1 MTSPAQAARARR
13 VLALALM
20 AAAVACGRDADPPAR
35 PPAAETPPKSDVAK
49 TDRPALVF
57 LGDSLTAGYGLSA
70 EQSVPALIQAEID
83 KAGLDLKVINAGR
96 SGDTTAGGVARI
108 DYYLRKE
115 VKPRGI
121 IIWLGANDAMRG
133 LRPVE
138 IEANL
143 RTIAQRAHDFD
154 VSLPV
159 FLVQMKAFPNLG
171 ADYAK
176 TFEAIYPRIGESENV
191 TLLPFPLEE
200 VAGRPEL
207 NQADGIHPT
216 ADGTRRVA
224 AALWA
229 SLRPHLG
236 VR

>member
-1 MTSPAQAARARR
+1 MTSPVEAARARR
-13 VLALALM
+13 VLALALI
-20 AAAVACGRDADPPAR
+20 AVAIACGRDADPPA
-35 PPAAETPPKSDVAK
+35 PPAAKTPPQSDMAK
-49 TDRPALVF
+49 DDRPALIF
-57 LGDSLTAGYGLSA
+57 LGDSLTAGFGLSA

-83 KAGLDLKVINAGR
+83 KAGLDLRVINAGR
-96 SGDTTAGGVARI
+96 SADTTAGGVARI

-121 IIWLGANDAMRG
+121 IVWLGANDAMRG

-143 RTIAQRAHDFD
+143 RTIAQRVHAFD
-154 VSLPV
+154 IRVPV
-159 FLVQMKAFPNLG
+159 FLVQMRAFPNLG

-176 TFEAIYPRIGESENV
+176 TFESIYPRIGESENV

-207 NQADGIHPT
+207 NQPDGIHPT
-216 ADGTRRVA
+216 AEGTRRVA
-224 AALWA
+224 AALWT

-236 VR
+236 GH